1 MWAVAIKEVFPEK
14 VLLLEDDNSF
24 KIEYHSMPDTFLS
37 IL

>member
-24 KIEYHSMPDTFLS
+24 NIEYHSMPDTFLS

>member
-1 MWAVAIKEVFPEK
+1 MWAVAIREVFQK

-24 KIEYHSMPDTFLS
+24 NIEYHSMPDTFLS